1 MLVELS
7 SPTGSAGSQVRVWS
21 SAARA
26 RLGARRVE
34 VMLKTP
40 SLEEALGERVWVKS
54 QGRGPVSVPPTL
66 QALEKGEEP

>member
-7 SPTGSAGSQVRVWS
+7 SPTGSAGSQVRVCS

-26 RLGARRVE
+26 RLGARSVE
-34 VMLKTP
+34 VMLKT
-40 SLEEALGERVWVKS
+40 LEEALGERVWVKS
-54 QGRGPVSVPPTL
+54 QGRGPVSVLPTL